1 MKQIL
6 TFLCVLLVGGCG
18 STSIVP
24 TTIDSSQTVPEST
37 RRPLPECSAVR
48 EKGIRP
54 CIEQHGDAN
63 SQQKA
68 LVIGNAHYDYS
79 PLQNPVND
87 AKAMTDALVNLGFHV
102 TRATNF
108 DDRRMKGVVEKFKSS
123 LSENGVAL
131 FYFSG
136 HGAQVNGE
144 NFLLPVNND
153 IIRGEDEVQKH
164 AVSAQ
169 KVLDMMKEVNKGV
182 NLLVLDACRDNPYAG
197 KRKGTP
203 PGLAQ
208 MESPRGA
215 LIAFAAAP
223 GQAAL
228 DGDGY
233 NGLYTT
239 HLLDA
244 LGNAKHKRIEDVFMA
259 VQSPVVDKSDG
270 KQEPWYQASFRKP
283 FCFGGCSQ

>member
-18 STSIVP
+18 PTNIVP
-24 TTIDSSQTVPEST
+24 TKIGPPQIGSESLT
-37 RRPLPECSAVR
+37 NLPKCSAVR
-48 EKGIRP
+48 EKGMRP
-54 CIEQHGDAN
+54 CIERRGDAN

-68 LVIGNAHYDYS
+68 LVIGNAHYEYS
-79 PLQNPVND
+79 PLQNPIND

-102 TRATNF
+102 TRANNF
-108 DDRRMKGVVEKFKSS
+108 DDRRMMGVVEKFKSS
-123 LSENGVAL
+123 LSQNGVAL

-144 NFLLPVNND
+144 NFLLPVNNKRFRKEQD
-153 IIRGEDEVQKH
+153 LKGN

-169 KVLDMMKEVNKGV
+169 NMLAMMQDVNKGV
-182 NLLVLDACRDNPYAG
+182 NLLVLDACRDNPYRGSEKSGA
-197 KRKGTP
+197 R
-203 PGLAQ
+203 GLAQ
-208 MESPRGA
+208 MENPRGS
-215 LIAFAAAP
+215 LVAFATAP
-223 GQAAL
+223 GQVAL

-233 NGLYTT
+233 NGLYTA
-239 HLLDA
+239 HLLSA
-244 LGNAKHKRIEDVFMA
+244 LKNAKHKRIEDVFMA
-259 VQSPVVDKSDG
+259 VQSPVVEKSNG